1 MVRPACSKC
10 PHSQIP
16 HVRFRSELRRLG
28 RRPRP
33 KSESRRDRAAWDTP
47 GNLDVGRQSGHA
59 IVCSVQDHPAVRELR
74 EADLAAHYNQTP
86 PRNRR
91 PNRNCDRT
99 PAAFLVPQDDPPTQ
113 GSNSGPHLYPA
124 KTRLRTAQCLF
135 YFLAALGAFPG
146 ARRIVQPEALARL
159 CGASATLKAVGRR
172 MRCSKCGTKGAEV
185 VAVARPRPRGV
196 PNDSH

>member
-1 MVRPACSKC
+1 
-10 PHSQIP
+10 
-16 HVRFRSELRRLG
+16 
-28 RRPRP
+28 
-33 KSESRRDRAAWDTP
+33 
-47 GNLDVGRQSGHA
+47 
-59 IVCSVQDHPAVRELR
+59 VRELR

-113 GSNSGPHLYPA
+113 GSNSGPHLYPV

-135 YFLAALGAFPG
+135 YFDGRSGGHFPRCE
-146 ARRIVQPEALARL
+146 ANRRTEALARL
-159 CGASATLKAVGRR
+159 YGASATLEAVGTR

-185 VAVARPRPRGV
+185 IAISIPRIGGRRFP
-196 PNDSH
+196 S